1 VKIETNS
8 TQFLGS
14 IEVIVLSELRAQ
26 VIDVKTGK
34 PTHDINEGDTL
45 RIIKGDQKFKK
56 KIDEPQVSVN
66 DAEPFIKVFT
76 KPLFELSKSL
86 SGTESQFLNYLI
98 QYIRFGSGII
108 AYGNGKPLT
117 RANMARDTGLSK
129 KTIDRLLNSLV
140 DKEILGKHKTG
151 RSVALTVNPF
161 IFMRGQKVNQTL
173 YEFFLNSKWAK
184 IYENQNQ
191 ID

>member
-1 VKIETNS
+1 
-8 TQFLGS
+8 
-14 IEVIVLSELRAQ
+14 
-26 VIDVKTGK
+26 
-34 PTHDINEGDTL
+34 
-45 RIIKGDQKFKK
+45 
-56 KIDEPQVSVN
+56 
-66 DAEPFIKVFT
+66 
-76 KPLFELSKSL
+76 
-86 SGTESQFLNYLI
+86 
-98 QYIRFGSGII
+98 
-108 AYGNGKPLT
+108 
-117 RANMARDTGLSK
+117 
-129 KTIDRLLNSLV
+129 LLNSLV

>member
-1 VKIETNS
+1 M
-8 TQFLGS
+8 
-14 IEVIVLSELRAQ
+14 IVLSELRAQ

-34 PTHDINEGDTL
+34 PTHDINEGDML

-66 DAEPFIKVFT
+66 DSEPFIKIFT

-108 AYGNGKPLT
+108 AYSNGKPLT
-117 RANMARDTGLSK
+117 RANMAKDTGLSK
-129 KTIDRLLNSLV
+129 KTIDRLLNGLV

-151 RSVALTVNPF
+151 RCVALTVNPF

-184 IYENQNQ
+184 IYDRPN
-191 ID
+191 DK